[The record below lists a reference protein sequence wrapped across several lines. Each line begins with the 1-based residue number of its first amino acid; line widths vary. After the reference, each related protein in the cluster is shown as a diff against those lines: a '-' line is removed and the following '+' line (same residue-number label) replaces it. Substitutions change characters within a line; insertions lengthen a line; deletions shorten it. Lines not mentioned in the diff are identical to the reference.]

1 MCGKGVS
8 GSNVGNGG
16 FRWETR
22 DSMCENKNIQ
32 QGYPSWI
39 GSGGFKWGDIK
50 FKSGGV
56 GGGIFGILV
65 NDITEGLNK
74 WIRKRR

>member
-39 GSGGFKWGDIK
+39 GSGGFK
-50 FKSGGV
+50 
-56 GGGIFGILV
+56 
-65 NDITEGLNK
+65 
-74 WIRKRR
+74 

>member
-56 GGGIFGILV
+56 GGVYLGF
-65 NDITEGLNK
+65 
-74 WIRKRR
+74 W